1 MDVDK
6 YMGRREYLKSWNRLH
21 SVRILSGLAMI
32 SCPVHLI
39 MKVLPQARIK
49 FSQEKQSELL
59 YKSLCVMPLKLLEQ
73 VLPWFVSKLD
83 ASNGQSFL
91 QNMFLTGTSLFQ
103 VYCML
108 YVSIPH
114 YLFKTS
120 PNYS

>member
-1 MDVDK
+1 MV
-6 YMGRREYLKSWNRLH
+6 
-21 SVRILSGLAMI
+21 

-49 FSQEKQSELL
+49 FSPEKQSELL

-73 VLPWFVSKLD
+73 VLPWFISKLD

-114 YLFKTS
+114 YLFKTP
-120 PNYS
+120 PNYSKKTPPNWNIY